1 MLGPLTAE
9 VDGAPAELGGPRQ
22 RAVLALLLTARR
34 ETLSADR
41 MIDDLWH
48 GAPPPRARASLQAYV
63 SHLRRELEPGRSRR
77 APARLLVSTP
87 PGYACHLPE
96 EAVDA
101 WRFERA
107 LARARGL
114 LAADPGRAR
123 TETAAALRLWRGEA
137 YAEFADAPWA
147 AAETARLTGL
157 RLTAR
162 ETRAAATLHLGRPAE
177 AVAEAEALTREEP
190 LREEGW
196 RLLVLALW
204 ADGRQADALA
214 ALRRVR
220 RALRDDLGIEP
231 GPELTTLE
239 DAILNRR
246 WETLRTQ
253 ARGAPAAG
261 RFGSGGPDRAVAT
274 GSAGPPAPGASPPS
288 PAGSLPA
295 EPEGSAPSPVGDGP
309 GRQNPSAGAEHPA
322 LPAAGPA
329 ATPSPPPS
337 AAEPPAGRVDRGRA
351 GPAASA
357 AGAEHPMLPV
367 AGPAALPPSSPSAA
381 GPVPAGRVDR
391 GRAGPTASAA
401 GAEHPALPGPGPAVG
416 PPLPPSGAA
425 PASAEPPA
433 RGPAGPEPVAD
444 PGSPGPAA
452 AVGPPSHG
460 VPSGAADAAVP
471 APPGPAA
478 VPASPPRGAVPAGPV
493 ASGPESVG
501 PYGTAAHPL
510 AEPTVPGHG
519 FAPDEA
525 PTPLPVGPPPEAPA
539 PEPFVGRAAEVAAL
553 GAAAGEASGGGVRFV
568 LVAGEAGAGKSRLLG
583 HCVRRLAGQG
593 WVTAVG
599 RCPEA
604 EGAPPAWA
612 WEEIA
617 GELARYA
624 PPDPRLA
631 DDLAPLLD
639 QGPRAAAGRASDR
652 FRLHRACRTWF
663 AAASRERPLA
673 LFLDDL
679 HRADRETLALLA
691 GLAEDPPAGRLLI
704 VAAYRPDEGELAAAQ
719 AVLARRAPLRLPLDG
734 LAAPDAVR
742 LVRALAPVDAETA
755 AALAERTGGNPF
767 FLLETA
773 RMFTGGAVTADALR
787 TVPDGVRDVL
797 RRRFDRLPPAAL
809 GVLRL
814 AAAAGR
820 EADVEVLVRAAGTAA
835 GPAAE
840 AAGDGSAAAAPED
853 SAPPAEDAV
862 LDGLDAGVAA
872 GLLTEPG
879 PGRIRFAHALVRD
892 TLYADTSGL
901 RRARLHAALGRA
913 LRELRPDDVSA
924 IAHHHLQAPATATA
938 RTAVD
943 YAVRAAA
950 LAGRRYAHDTAAELL
965 AQAVAC
971 VERHPAAFAGEDA
984 PARVVG
990 LLGLQLQARARG
1002 GAVVE
1007 AQGIRARAMDVAE
1020 RHGRDDLLVEALT
1033 AWTEPTAW
1041 ERRTYAH
1048 EDTRA
1053 AAALRRLLAD
1063 GPRDD
1068 ATRCRLLEALASALD
1083 SAAGPAH
1090 AARAAAAEA
1099 VDLARR
1105 LDDPALLAQVL
1116 TTQSR
1121 VMDWEFDPAP
1131 REKAVAELAQLAAD
1145 HDLPAYAWFA
1155 EYLAA
1160 GTAAVR
1166 GDIAAIRR
1174 HVAGGLEI
1182 AEAHR
1187 LSEPAAVGHVQ
1198 LAALRMAEGDYAA
1211 AGRGYAE
1218 AAARLRA
1225 NGSPHAEAIRT
1236 VSHFALSWLK
1246 GRPADAL
1253 PELQAAA
1260 EVYGSLAGDSL
1271 ALALIG
1277 AGRPDEART
1286 VRAERPPIR
1295 QDFFYSLFLSARG
1308 LAVVALREREEA
1320 AGVLAELLPLRDVV
1334 AGAASMCLAMRPVA
1348 QTLGDLALLLDRT
1361 DEAAAHYTHAAA
1373 VARRWQAPHWLADA
1387 EAALAALGAARD

>member
-9 VDGAPAELGGPRQ
+9 VDGTPAELGGPRQ

-123 TETAAALRLWRGEA
+123 TETAAALRLWRGEP

-177 AVAEAEALTREEP
+177 AVAEAEALTRDEP

-220 RALRDDLGIEP
+220 RALRDGLGIEP

-261 RFGSGGPDRAVAT
+261 RFGSDGPDRAT
-274 GSAGPPAPGASPPS
+274 AGTAAPPDDAHTSG
-288 PAGSLPA
+288 
-295 EPEGSAPSPVGDGP
+295 
-309 GRQNPSAGAEHPA
+309 
-322 LPAAGPA
+322 
-329 ATPSPPPS
+329 
-337 AAEPPAGRVDRGRA
+337 
-351 GPAASA
+351 
-357 AGAEHPMLPV
+357 
-367 AGPAALPPSSPSAA
+367 
-381 GPVPAGRVDR
+381 
-391 GRAGPTASAA
+391 
-401 GAEHPALPGPGPAVG
+401 GPGP
-416 PPLPPSGAA
+416 S
-425 PASAEPPA
+425 
-433 RGPAGPEPVAD
+433 
-444 PGSPGPAA
+444 
-452 AVGPPSHG
+452 
-460 VPSGAADAAVP
+460 
-471 APPGPAA
+471 
-478 VPASPPRGAVPAGPV
+478 
-493 ASGPESVG
+493 
-501 PYGTAAHPL
+501 AHPL
-510 AEPTVPGHG
+510 PEPL
-519 FAPDEA
+519 APDEA
-525 PTPLPVGPPPEAPA
+525 PAPLPVGPPPEVPA

-568 LVAGEAGAGKSRLLG
+568 LVSGEAGAGKSRLLG
-583 HCVRRLAGQG
+583 QCVRRLAGQG

-691 GLAEDPPAGRLLI
+691 GLAEDPPGGRLLI

-773 RMFTGGAVTADALR
+773 RMLTGGAVTGDALR
-787 TVPDGVRDVL
+787 AVPDGVRDVL

-840 AAGDGSAAAAPED
+840 AAGDGSPAAGAEPAVPPAEPA
-853 SAPPAEDAV
+853 APPAEDAV

-971 VERHPAAFAGEDA
+971 VERHPTAFAGEDA

-1053 AAALRRLLAD
+1053 AAALRRLLAA

-1174 HVAGGLEI
+1174 HVACGLEI

-1211 AGRGYAE
+1211 AERGYAE

-1246 GRPADAL
+1246 GRPAEAL
-1253 PELQAAA
+1253 AELQAAA

-1277 AGRPDEART
+1277 VGRPDEART

-1361 DEAAAHYTHAAA
+1361 DEAAAHYAHAAA

>member
-1 MLGPLTAE
+1 MVAIGVLGPLTAE

-147 AAETARLTGL
+147 AAESARLTGL

-162 ETRAAATLHLGRPAE
+162 ETRAAAALHLGRPAE
-177 AVAEAEALTREEP
+177 AVAEAEALTRDEP

-261 RFGSGGPDRAVAT
+261 RPGSDGPDRAVAA
-274 GSAGPPAPGASPPS
+274 GSAGPPAPGASPPP
-288 PAGSLPA
+288 PAGSRPA

-309 GRQNPSAGAEHPA
+309 GRHNPS
-322 LPAAGPA
+322 
-329 ATPSPPPS
+329 
-337 AAEPPAGRVDRGRA
+337 
-351 GPAASA
+351 
-357 AGAEHPMLPV
+357 
-367 AGPAALPPSSPSAA
+367 
-381 GPVPAGRVDR
+381 
-391 GRAGPTASAA
+391 
-401 GAEHPALPGPGPAVG
+401 
-416 PPLPPSGAA
+416 
-425 PASAEPPA
+425 
-433 RGPAGPEPVAD
+433 
-444 PGSPGPAA
+444 
-452 AVGPPSHG
+452 SHG
-460 VPSGAADAAVP
+460 VPSGAAE
-471 APPGPAA
+471 PPGPAA
-478 VPASPPRGAVPAGPV
+478 VPASPPRGAVPAGP
-493 ASGPESVG
+493 APSGPGAVG

-510 AEPTVPGHG
+510 AAPSVPGHG

-525 PTPLPVGPPPEAPA
+525 PAPLPGGPPPEATAPA
-539 PEPFVGRAAEVAAL
+539 PFVGRAAEVAAL

-773 RMFTGGAVTADALR
+773 RMLTGGAVTADALR

-820 EADVEVLVRAAGTAA
+820 EADVEVLVRAAGAAA

-840 AAGDGSAAAAPED
+840 AAGDASAAPPAPPA
-853 SAPPAEDAV
+853 APPAEDAV

-971 VERHPAAFAGEDA
+971 VERHPAAFAGEDT

-990 LLGLQLQARARG
+990 LLGLQLQARARS

-1020 RHGRDDLLVEALT
+1020 RYGRDDLLVEALT

-1105 LDDPALLAQVL
+1105 LADPALLAQVL

-1145 HDLPAYAWFA
+1145 HALPAYAWFA

-1174 HVAGGLEI
+1174 HVASGLEI
-1182 AEAHR
+1182 AETHR

-1211 AGRGYAE
+1211 AERGYAE

-1225 NGSPHAEAIRT
+1225 NGSPHAEAMRT
-1236 VSHFALSWLK
+1236 VSHFALSWLR
-1246 GRPADAL
+1246 GRPAEAL
-1253 PELQAAA
+1253 PELQEAAA
-1260 EVYGSLAGDSL
+1260 VYGSLAGDSL

-1295 QDFFYSLFLSARG
+1295 QDFFYSLFLTARG

-1320 AGVLAELLPLRDVV
+1320 AGVLADLLPLRDVV

-1361 DEAAAHYTHAAA
+1361 DEAAGHYAHAAA

>member
-9 VDGAPAELGGPRQ
+9 IDGAPAELGGPRQ

-246 WETLRTQ
+246 WDTLRTH

-261 RFGSGGPDRAVAT
+261 RPGPDGPARAAAA
-274 GSAGPPAPGASPPS
+274 GSAGPPAPGASP
-288 PAGSLPA
+288 PA

-309 GRQNPSAGAEHPA
+309 GRQNP
-322 LPAAGPA
+322 
-329 ATPSPPPS
+329 
-337 AAEPPAGRVDRGRA
+337 
-351 GPAASA
+351 
-357 AGAEHPMLPV
+357 
-367 AGPAALPPSSPSAA
+367 
-381 GPVPAGRVDR
+381 
-391 GRAGPTASAA
+391 AA
-401 GAEHPALPGPGPAVG
+401 GAEHPALPGSGPAVG
-416 PPLPPSGAA
+416 PPSPPSGAA
-425 PASAEPPA
+425 PAAAEPPA
-433 RGPAGPEPVAD
+433 PGPVGTEPAAD
-444 PGSPGPAA
+444 LGSPGPAA
-452 AVGPPSHG
+452 AVGPPSRG
-460 VPSGAADAAVP
+460 VPSGAADAVVP

-478 VPASPPRGAVPAGPV
+478 VPASPPRGAVPAGTV
-493 ASGPESVG
+493 ASGSGSVD
-501 PYGTAAHPL
+501 PYGTAAHPV
-510 AEPTVPGHG
+510 AEPSVPGHG
-519 FAPDEA
+519 FVPDAPPA
-525 PTPLPVGPPPEAPA
+525 PLPVGPPPEAPA
-539 PEPFVGRAAEVAAL
+539 SAPFVGRAAEVAAL

-583 HCVRRLAGQG
+583 HCLRRLAGQG

-719 AVLARRAPLRLPLDG
+719 AVLARRTPLRLPLGG

-742 LVRALAPVDAETA
+742 LVRTRAPVDAETA

-773 RMFTGGAVTADALR
+773 RMLTGGAVTADALR

-840 AAGDGSAAAAPED
+840 AAGDLSAAAAAG
-853 SAPPAEDAV
+853 SAAPPAEDAV

-971 VERHPAAFAGEDA
+971 VERHPAAFAGEDV

-1053 AAALRRLLAD
+1053 VAALRRLLAD

-1166 GDIAAIRR
+1166 GDIAAVRR

-1211 AGRGYAE
+1211 AERGYAE

-1225 NGSPHAEAIRT
+1225 NGSPHAEAMRT
-1236 VSHFALSWLK
+1236 VSHFALSWLR
-1246 GRPADAL
+1246 GRPAEAL

-1260 EVYGSLAGDSL
+1260 AVYGSLAGDSL

-1361 DEAAAHYTHAAA
+1361 DEAAGHYAHAAA

>member
-1 MLGPLTAE
+1 VVAIGVLGPIAAD

-22 RAVLALLLTARR
+22 RAVLALLLTARGA
-34 ETLSADR
+34 TLSADR
-41 MIDDLWH
+41 MIDDLWS
-48 GAPPPRARASLQAYV
+48 GAPPPSARSSLQAYV

-77 APARLLVSTP
+77 APGRLLVSTP
-87 PGYACHLPE
+87 PGYAFRPPE
-96 EAVDA
+96 DAVDA

-107 LARARGL
+107 LTRARGL

-147 AAETARLTGL
+147 AVEAARLGGL

-162 ETRAAATLHLGRPAE
+162 ETHAAATLRLGRPAE

-220 RALRDDLGIEP
+220 RGLAEELGIEP
-231 GPELTTLE
+231 GPELTALE
-239 DAILNRR
+239 EAILNRR
-246 WETLRTQ
+246 WEDLR
-253 ARGAPAAG
+253 
-261 RFGSGGPDRAVAT
+261 V
-274 GSAGPPAPGASPPS
+274 GPP
-288 PAGSLPA
+288 PARETLSSTPA
-295 EPEGSAPSPVGDGP
+295 EPARPEPASA
-309 GRQNPSAGAEHPA
+309 
-322 LPAAGPA
+322 
-329 ATPSPPPS
+329 
-337 AAEPPAGRVDRGRA
+337 GRA
-351 GPAASA
+351 GPD
-357 AGAEHPMLPV
+357 
-367 AGPAALPPSSPSAA
+367 GPAPVDGLDSP
-381 GPVPAGRVDR
+381 
-391 GRAGPTASAA
+391 
-401 GAEHPALPGPGPAVG
+401 ELPG
-416 PPLPPSGAA
+416 SGGAF
-425 PASAEPPA
+425 
-433 RGPAGPEPVAD
+433 D
-444 PGSPGPAA
+444 PW
-452 AVGPPSHG
+452 
-460 VPSGAADAAVP
+460 
-471 APPGPAA
+471 
-478 VPASPPRGAVPAGPV
+478 SPPRGATAAGP
-493 ASGPESVG
+493 PEPG
-501 PYGTAAHPL
+501 ALG
-510 AEPTVPGHG
+510 EPSPRRGD
-519 FAPDEA
+519 FAPGDPAA
-525 PTPLPVGPPPEAPA
+525 PL
-539 PEPFVGRAAEVAAL
+539 FVGREDELAAL
-553 GAAAGEASGGGVRFV
+553 GVAAGEALGGAVRFV
-568 LVAGEAGAGKSRLLG
+568 LVAGEAGAGKSRLLEQCAG
-583 HCVRRLAGQG
+583 RLATGG

-617 GELARYA
+617 GRLARHA

-639 QGPRAAAGRASDR
+639 PGPRAAARRDSDR

-663 AAASRERPLA
+663 AAATRERPLA

-691 GLAEDPPAGRLLI
+691 GLAEDPPAGRLLV
-704 VAAYRPDEGELAAAQ
+704 VAAHRPDEGDLAAVQ
-719 AVLARRAPLRLPLDG
+719 AVLARRAPVRLPLDG
-734 LAAPDAVR
+734 LAPPDAVR
-742 LVRALAPVDAETA
+742 LVRALAPVDAATA

-773 RMFTGGAVTADALR
+773 RMLTGGTVTADALR
-787 TVPDGVRDVL
+787 AVPDGVRDVL

-809 GVLRL
+809 AVLRL

-820 EADVEVLVRAAGTAA
+820 EADVEVLVRAAAAGAGAGAGPEPAPEPVAVLAA
-835 GPAAE
+835 GPAT
-840 AAGDGSAAAAPED
+840 APTAD
-853 SAPPAEDAV
+853 PADNSAPPPPHHHPAAEDAV
-862 LDGLDAGVAA
+862 LDALDAGLAA

-943 YAVRAAA
+943 YAVRAAD

-965 AQAVAC
+965 AQAAAR
-971 VERHPAAFAGEDA
+971 VERHPAAFADEDV
-984 PARVVG
+984 PARLVA

-1048 EDTRA
+1048 EDTRS

-1063 GPRDD
+1063 GTLAD
-1068 ATRCRLLEALASALD
+1068 ATRCRLLEALASAVD
-1083 SAAGPAH
+1083 AAAGPAH
-1090 AARAAAAEA
+1090 AGRAAAAEA
-1099 VDLARR
+1099 VDLARG
-1105 LDDPALLAQVL
+1105 LDDPGLLAQVL
-1116 TTQSR
+1116 ATQSR

-1131 REKAVAELAQLAAD
+1131 REKVAAELGQLAED
-1145 HDLPAYAWFA
+1145 HDLPPYAWFA

-1166 GDIAAIRR
+1166 GDVAAIRR
-1174 HVAGGLEI
+1174 HIARGLEI
-1182 AEAHR
+1182 AETHG
-1187 LSEPAAVGHVQ
+1187 LSEPVAVGHVQ
-1198 LAALRMAEGDYAA
+1198 LAALRMAEGRTAEA
-1211 AGRGYAE
+1211 ERGYAG
-1218 AAARLRA
+1218 AVARLRA
-1225 NGSPHAEAIRT
+1225 NGSPHAAAMWT
-1236 VSHFALSWLK
+1236 VSRFALCWQK
-1246 GRPADAL
+1246 GRPAEAL
-1253 PELQAAA
+1253 PELRQALP
-1260 EVYGSLAGDSL
+1260 VYGALAGDSL
-1271 ALALIG
+1271 ALALID
-1277 AGRPDEART
+1277 AGRPDEARA

-1295 QDFFYSLFLSARG
+1295 QDFFYSLFLTARA
-1308 LAVVALREREEA
+1308 LAVVALAERDEA
-1320 AGVLAELLPLRDVV
+1320 PGLLDELLPLRDVV

-1348 QTLGDLALLLDRT
+1348 QTLGDLALLLGRT
-1361 DEAAAHYTHAAA
+1361 DEAAAHYAHAAV
-1373 VARRWQAPHWLADA
+1373 VARRWESPHWLAAAQDA
-1387 EAALAALGAARD
+1387 RAALARPR